1 MTRGAA
7 GRRVLHVVLLVG
19 GLFVLGLLCGGR
31 AHAADGVV
39 PAKKPAELVRSVTG
53 SAERLAAGTPRK
65 RTGGEQSPDPR
76 SDPYSLSDPYADSH
90 PDSVIRPVTE
100 KVVRPVTEHVV
111 QPVTELVVPPAA
123 GHVVQPVGD
132 LVDQITDGIV
142 GGIADGIGGGVEQPD
157 PPQWWPS
164 VPQLPTLPGVPELPE
179 SPVLP
184 MPAVPGQTLP
194 AGSAAESQQPDDA
207 SDPQQA
213 DEKQSDGKQSSGES
227 GGAEYGPRFA
237 GGLAAAG
244 DDARHQ
250 GHARSARNTQVTGA
264 VRAPV
269 RQVPDGDPAG
279 ALARHSAIDSGSP
292 RHGDA
297 QAVTLNERVR
307 PALVPGAAADVT
319 AAGPR
324 DRHRAIPAFPG

>member
-31 AHAADGVV
+31 AHAADGAG
-39 PAKKPAELVRSVTG
+39 PAKKPAELVRSVTS
-53 SAERLAAGTPRK
+53 SAERLAVGTPRK
-65 RTGGEQSPDPR
+65 RTGGEQSPDPH
-76 SDPYSLSDPYADSH
+76 SLSDPYADSH
-90 PDSVIRPVTE
+90 PNPNPNPVFRPVTE
-100 KVVRPVTEHVV
+100 KVVR
-111 QPVTELVVPPAA
+111 PVTELVVPPAA

-132 LVDQITDGIV
+132 LVDQITDGIA

-184 MPAVPGQTLP
+184 LPAVPGQILP
-194 AGSAAESQQPDDA
+194 AGSAAEPQQPGDA

-213 DEKQSDGKQSSGES
+213 DEKQSDAKQSSGES
-227 GGAEYGPRFA
+227 GAAEYGPRFA
-237 GGLAAAG
+237 GGLAVAG

-269 RQVPDGDPAG
+269 DQVPDGDPAG
-279 ALARHSAIDSGSP
+279 ALARHSAVDGGSP

-307 PALVPGAAADVT
+307 PTLVPGTAADVT

>member
-7 GRRVLHVVLLVG
+7 GRRVLHMVLLVG

-39 PAKKPAELVRSVTG
+39 PAKKPAELVRSVTS

-65 RTGGEQSPDPR
+65 RTGGEQSPDP
-76 SDPYSLSDPYADSH
+76 YSDSH
-90 PDSVIRPVTE
+90 PYPVFRPVTE

-111 QPVTELVVPPAA
+111 QPVTELVIPPAA

-142 GGIADGIGGGVEQPD
+142 GGIGGGVEQPD

-184 MPAVPGQTLP
+184 LPAVPGQTLP
-194 AGSAAESQQPDDA
+194 AGSAAEPQQPGDA
-207 SDPQQA
+207 SAPQES
-213 DEKQSDGKQSSGES
+213 DEKQSDGKQPSGKQSSGES

-244 DDARHQ
+244 DDVRQQ
-250 GHARSARNTQVTGA
+250 GHVRSARSTQVTGA

-269 RQVPDGDPAG
+269 HQVPDGDPAG
-279 ALARHSAIDSGSP
+279 ALARHSAVDSGSP

-307 PALVPGAAADVT
+307 PTLVPGAAADVT

-324 DRHRAIPAFPG
+324 DRHRAVPAFPG